1 MIDKKKIAK
10 RLNKGSRLKELP
22 LLNFYIL
29 VAILFQIIGELLSFY
44 YFEIIRPLPI
54 ILMILYIHSKNSPRD
69 HLVPTLTQIGLIIS
83 LIADLLLMAGEA
95 QTFSLSLGF
104 TTICHIVY
112 IIAFRM
118 GDEIRYLPNRYR
130 LFRKLI
136 YLTIMVVYSV
146 KIYALWDKYPNH
158 LLQIISATTTIC
170 EVIVVFSRY

>member
-69 HLVPTLTQIGLIIS
+69 HLVPTLT
-83 LIADLLLMAGEA
+83 
-95 QTFSLSLGF
+95 
-104 TTICHIVY
+104 
-112 IIAFRM
+112 
-118 GDEIRYLPNRYR
+118 
-130 LFRKLI
+130 
-136 YLTIMVVYSV
+136 
-146 KIYALWDKYPNH
+146 
-158 LLQIISATTTIC
+158 
-170 EVIVVFSRY
+170 